1 MISAVERL
9 VGDFQQAS
17 ILEIAKHPRV
27 EITHGALAPAGF
39 ESLGQFRSIGT
50 LTALEL
56 GERCDQIG
64 IAVDECSTRRLLSV
78 EAQPTAPSGTTE
90 APAAH

>member
-17 ILEIAKHPRV
+17 ILEIAKNPRV

-64 IAVDECSTRRLLSV
+64 VAVDECR
-78 EAQPTAPSGTTE
+78 TAVC
-90 APAAH
+90 